1 MPETNIVLCQS
12 CLKKKKKVKKKK
24 KSSKAK
30 YGPAGTLGTAEEEP
44 SERALEGN
52 TEQVRR
58 Q

>member
-1 MPETNIVLCQS
+1 MSIMSQ
-12 CLKKKKKVKKKK
+12 KKKVKKKK

-52 TEQVRR
+52 TEQVRS